1 MCAVIERLDSD
12 NNWTDKLGAILDEE
26 LEECDEDGNSEV
38 HPFKMLCSSIE
49 HLVILKG

>member
-1 MCAVIERLDSD
+1 MCAAIESFDSD
-12 NNWTDKLGAILDEE
+12 TNWTDKLGAFLDDE
-26 LEECDEDGNSEV
+26 LEECDENGNSEV